1 MNQGSER
8 GRQWLRA
15 VETVSPG
22 AGGGRGQGGEV
33 EMGTKPVSAQ
43 PTALAPG
50 LCLRTETQEEV
61 LTQRWLFR
69 GLSVTPTLARP
80 LSYL

>member
-1 MNQGSER
+1 MSE
-8 GRQWLRA
+8 
-15 VETVSPG
+15 PG
-22 AGGGRGQGGEV
+22 LGEGKALAQSCRDGKPRVQGGEV
-33 EMGTKPVSAQ
+33 EMGTKPASAQ